1 LQKKTLTSQVDQE
14 MKQMYADFDDLMRRK
29 KQAKLDSA
37 DQQDSLRSRIQERI
51 ARLKKSAVQSGMTQ
65 EEQDALL
72 RSY

>member
-51 ARLKKSAVQSGMTQ
+51 TRLKKSAVQSGMTQ